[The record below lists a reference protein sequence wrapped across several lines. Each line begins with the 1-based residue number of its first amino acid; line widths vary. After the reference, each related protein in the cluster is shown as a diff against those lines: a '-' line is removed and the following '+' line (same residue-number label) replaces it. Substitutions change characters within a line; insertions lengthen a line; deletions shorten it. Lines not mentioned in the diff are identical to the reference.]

1 MAIELEEIVERGKE
15 IITHVKVCDILLLF
29 EKLMQICLKV

>member
-15 IITHVKVCDILLLF
+15 IITQVKVCDILLVF
-29 EKLMQICLKV
+29 EK